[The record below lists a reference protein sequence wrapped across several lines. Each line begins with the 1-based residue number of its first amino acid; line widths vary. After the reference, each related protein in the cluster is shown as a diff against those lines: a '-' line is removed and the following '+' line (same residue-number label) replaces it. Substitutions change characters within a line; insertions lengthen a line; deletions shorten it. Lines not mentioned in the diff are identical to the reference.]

1 MRSYVI
7 TVALGDARPITRTIA
22 VPTDASFLELSRIVT
37 AAMGWGGDH
46 PHFFQVPDRGQ
57 EILQDS
63 RTAAFPDMFEGRVPI
78 SRYEGVPLVFVFR
91 HPEFDRKHR
100 LSWDGIRD
108 VPEAPMLLEWE
119 RPCPGES
126 EQDEGGFDPS
136 EAERRM
142 RSWRS
147 PGATLS
153 EGDLAAVADAFVSVL
168 RLPHYYDTMSGEA
181 VVLGRDGRGLRTIGE
196 DEARRSRYIPIR
208 GKGDIPVYFLA
219 NCFADSEGIDAY
231 VSSMDRY
238 ERFLGAL
245 SPGLRDRW
253 DRHLEAAGRE
263 LAVRWA
269 EWNLLKTEDGSE
281 PGGMRLPR
289 ESMLLFRTFLCPGC
303 GAAAHAVP
311 DAGTMSAVIG
321 RMQGVSIGVLRCPG
335 CGRRTRL
342 WGMEGLA
349 GDDFFYEGIGLPSRY
364 AERVISS
371 RTMAKGKRGTTRASL
386 LADGARAYVE
396 SGCEGA
402 SGMLEEALGLLG
414 DDPTTRSR
422 LPAFTKVAALSMM
435 DGDPRCADGIVSV
448 RGRLTGGYGAL
459 ALVTAAAWCGDHA
472 LKAECLDMSRA
483 LDDDSDPWLAAA
495 TGVSRAHLCED
506 PDDAVRDVSRAVS
519 LMVSSVGEGAGNR
532 GAAMMLISALEAMED
547 VDPDGIHAAETEDM
561 ILGAVA
567 GGCYDAVRI
576 AAMLR
581 KGMRLIDSGR
591 IGEGVRMLE
600 GIVEISEDHD
610 ELKDIVTRRLCAR
623 LLIHFHGS
631 RRREL
636 LEGAVDDLVSLMEN
650 GMDESLCQEAV
661 ALIMIEARD
670 SGRASDLRS
679 ILSSRRMRVGGL
691 PDSDGHRFSTDLVRC
706 CAFPFV

>member
-1 MRSYVI
+1 MRSYTI
-7 TVALGDARPITRTIA
+7 TVSLGDIRPITRTIA

-46 PHFFQVPDRGQ
+46 PHFFLIPDRGQ
-57 EILQDS
+57 EIVQDS
-63 RTAAFPDMFEGRVPI
+63 KTAVFPDMFESRVPI

-91 HPEFDRKHR
+91 HPEFDWKHR
-100 LSWDGIRD
+100 MSWDGIGD
-108 VPEAPMLLEWE
+108 VPEAPMLLDWDGL
-119 RPCPGES
+119 CPGES
-126 EQDEGGFDPS
+126 EQDESGFDPS
-136 EAERRM
+136 EAERRL
-142 RSWRS
+142 RSWRV

-153 EGDLAAVADAFVSVL
+153 EGALAAVAEAFVSVL
-168 RLPHYYDTMSGEA
+168 RLPHYYDTQSGEV

-196 DEARRSRYIPIR
+196 DEAGWSRYIPIR
-208 GKGDIPVYFLA
+208 GKGDVPAYFLA
-219 NCFADSEGIDAY
+219 NCFADSEGVDVY
-231 VSSMDRY
+231 VSSADRY
-238 ERFLGAL
+238 GRFLGAL

-253 DRHLEAAGRE
+253 DGYLEAAGRE

-269 EWNLLKTEDGSE
+269 EWNLLGTDGCE

-289 ESMLLFRTFLCPGC
+289 ESMLLFRTFMCPGC

-311 DAGTMSAVIG
+311 DAGTTAAVAG
-321 RMQGVSIGVLRCPG
+321 RMQNVSVAVVRCRG

-349 GDDFFYEGIGLPSRY
+349 GDDFFYEDIGLPSRY

-371 RTMAKGKRGTTRASL
+371 RTMAKGRRGTAKASL

-414 DDPTTRSR
+414 DNPTTRSR
-422 LPAFTKVAALSMM
+422 LPVFTKVAALSMM
-435 DGDPRCADGIVSV
+435 DGDPRCADSIVSV
-448 RGRLTGGYGAL
+448 RGSLAGGYGAL
-459 ALVTAAAWCGDHA
+459 ALVTAAAWCGDNA

-495 TGVSRAHLCED
+495 TCVSRAHLCGD
-506 PDDAVRDVSRAVS
+506 PEDAVRDASCAVS
-519 LMVSSVGEGAGNR
+519 LMISSVGEGAGNT
-532 GAAMMLISALEAMED
+532 GAAMMLIAALEAMEN
-547 VDPDGIHAAETEDM
+547 VDPDGIHAAEAEDA
-561 ILGAVA
+561 ILGTVA

-591 IGEGVRMLE
+591 IDEGVRMLE

-623 LLIHFHGS
+623 LLVHFHGS
-631 RRREL
+631 RRRDL
-636 LEGAVDDLVSLMEN
+636 LEGAVDDLVSLIGN
-650 GMDESLCQEAV
+650 GMDELLCREAA
-661 ALIMIEARD
+661 ALVMMEAGD
-670 SGRASDLRS
+670 SGKSSELRG
-679 ILSSRRMRVGGL
+679 IMSSRRMRVGGL
-691 PDSDGHRFSTDLVRC
+691 EGIEGQSFSTDVVRR